1 VDERRG
7 TWRFLVGDLME
18 KDRLEYLG
26 IDGRI
31 ILKLIVK
38 KWDVVHELDSPGSG
52 WGQVSGSCECG
63 NKSSSSIKCGEF
75 LD

>member
-1 VDERRG
+1 
-7 TWRFLVGDLME
+7 ME
-18 KDRLEYLG
+18 KGQLEYLG

-38 KWDVVHELDSPGSG
+38 KWDVVHELDVCGSG
-52 WGQVSGSCECG
+52 WGQVAGSCESG
-63 NKSSSSIKCGEF
+63 NKPYSSIKCGEF